1 MLGDDQEMVL
11 LPKRDV
17 KEELNEGDL
26 IEVFTFYNEDAELE
40 ATTQMPEIEVGQ
52 MICIK
57 ASNVNTMG
65 AFVKIGTKRDI
76 LIPVKEQRVPI
87 DTGQMVLMILR
98 DDPMNRRLFGSTR
111 ISSSL
116 LNKDLPYQRGD
127 EVELMIAEQIEVGR
141 RVVVNGKHFAALF
154 EQEITQKLRFG
165 EKVKGYVR
173 QIDGKDLIVSMQKE
187 GLALLDDAKIRI
199 MEFLHNNNGYARLH
213 DDTDPEEIKLRLRMS
228 KKTFKKASGMLFK
241 EGKVILTK
249 LGIKIN
255 NTGEVPSEWKNTKLI
270 SEFPEENTKPSVP
283 SNPDEKTPVKPRKEF
298 VDKRN
303 YKGRINE
310 FDNRNSISSTPR
322 QPRERIARESREEER
337 PERKEA
343 PVRHEREERP
353 ERKEAPVRQER
364 EERPVVRENKPLP
377 PSTET
382 LPTEEPK
389 KKGPVKVLRRRDDPP
404 SGEQK

>member
-1 MLGDDQEMVL
+1 MRIIPGKIQNLPVFDSNDRHYMLGTDQEIVL

-26 IEVFTFYNEDAELE
+26 VEVFTFYNEDAELE

-57 ASNVNTMG
+57 ASNVNSMG

-87 DTGQMVLMILR
+87 ETGQMVLMILR

-116 LNKDLPYQRGD
+116 LNKDLPYKRGD

-173 QIDGKDLIVSMQKE
+173 QIEGKDLIVSMQKE
-187 GLALLDDAKIRI
+187 GLALLDDAKTRI
-199 MEFLHNNNGYARLH
+199 MEFLRNNNGYARLH

-270 SEFPEENTKPSVP
+270 SEFPEE
-283 SNPDEKTPVKPRKEF
+283 KTPEKPTVTSDERTAVKPRKEF

-303 YKGRINE
+303 YKGRVNE

-322 QPRERIARESREEER
+322 QPRERITRESRTEE
-337 PERKEA
+337 K
-343 PVRHEREERP
+343 
-353 ERKEAPVRQER
+353 Q
-364 EERPVVRENKPLP
+364 ERPVVRENKPP
-377 PSTET
+377 APMPE
-382 LPTEEPK
+382 PKQAEEPK
-389 KKGPVKVLRRRDDPP
+389 KKAPVKVLRRRDDPP
-404 SGEQK
+404 GGIKE